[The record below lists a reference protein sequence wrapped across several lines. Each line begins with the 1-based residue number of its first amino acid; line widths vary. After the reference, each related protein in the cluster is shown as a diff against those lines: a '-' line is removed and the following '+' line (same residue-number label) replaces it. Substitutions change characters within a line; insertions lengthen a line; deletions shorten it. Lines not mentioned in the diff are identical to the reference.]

1 MNRWRWRPDLKFY
14 THKVAVHV
22 VFGMILLF
30 GGWGNLGRSV
40 PPLPPVRSGPPVS
53 AECVLLRDA
62 IQIMVTD
69 IRPLRLARLKV
80 TFYTAAGRGDGTGY
94 AAIGRTFRQGQVAR
108 FTYDRKLPVG
118 AVTCAVTEWFS

>member
-14 THKVAVHV
+14 THKVAVHI
-22 VFGMILLF
+22 VFGLILLL
-30 GGWGNLGRSV
+30 GGWGTPV
-40 PPLPPVRSGPPVS
+40 PLPSGPPIR
-53 AECVLLRDA
+53 AECDLALRD
-62 IQIMVTD
+62 IKITVTD

-94 AAIGRTFRQGQVAR
+94 AAIGRAFRQGQVAR